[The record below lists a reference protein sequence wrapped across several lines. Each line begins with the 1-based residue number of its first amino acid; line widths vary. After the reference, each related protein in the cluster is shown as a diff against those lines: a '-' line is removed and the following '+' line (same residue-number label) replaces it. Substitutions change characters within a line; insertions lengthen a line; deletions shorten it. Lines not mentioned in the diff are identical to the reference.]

1 MRCPEHYLQHPDRIK
16 LELLPIIPAPQWSDA
31 SLPLGLSLLSIRLYA
46 PGKWLR
52 ITAPGVDPELAIN
65 ALVVDCKSL
74 PTGKSQYQ
82 LKLAF
87 PDKEQLF
94 KARMLEQLCQI
105 SITQEDAPDEDA
117 EKLALEW
124 IESEAAHFP
133 SDGI

>member
-16 LELLPIIPAPQWSDA
+16 LELLPIVPAPQWSDA
-31 SLPLGLSLLSIRLYA
+31 SLPLGLSLLSFRLYT

-52 ITAPGVDPELAIN
+52 ITAPGVDPDLGIN
-65 ALVVDCKSL
+65 ALVVECL
-74 PTGKSQYQ
+74 PVPGQKSQYR

-87 PDKEQLF
+87 PDQEQLF
-94 KARMLEQLCQI
+94 RARMLEQLCQI
-105 SITQEDAPDEDA
+105 CISQEDAPDEDA

-133 SDGI
+133 SDGL

>member
-16 LELLPIIPAPQWSDA
+16 LELFPIVPAPHWSDA
-31 SLPLGLSLLSIRLYA
+31 SLPLGLSLLSLRLYT

-52 ITAPGVDPELAIN
+52 ITAPGVDPELTIN
-65 ALVVDCKSL
+65 ALVVECQS
-74 PTGKSQYQ
+74 PSSGKGQYQ

-94 KARMLEQLCQI
+94 RARMLEQLCQI
-105 SITQEDAPDEDA
+105 SITQQDAPEEDA

-133 SDGI
+133 SDGL

>member
-16 LELLPIIPAPQWSDA
+16 LELFPIVPAPQWSDA
-31 SLPLGLSLLSIRLYA
+31 SLPLGLSLLSLRLYT

-65 ALVVDCKSL
+65 ALVVDCQSL
-74 PTGKSQYQ
+74 ATGESQYQ

-94 KARMLEQLCQI
+94 RARMLEQLCQI

>member
-16 LELLPIIPAPQWSDA
+16 LELLPIVPAPQWSDA
-31 SLPLGLSLLSIRLYA
+31 SLPLGLSLLSFRIYT

-52 ITAPGVDPELAIN
+52 ITAPGVDPDLGIN
-65 ALVVDCKSL
+65 ALVVECL
-74 PTGKSQYQ
+74 PVPGQESQYR

-87 PDKEQLF
+87 PDQEQLF
-94 KARMLEQLCQI
+94 RARMLEQLCQI
-105 SITQEDAPDEDA
+105 CISQEDAPDDDA

-133 SDGI
+133 SDGL